1 MATIYD
7 VARRAGVSTYTV
19 SVVLNRSAKVSEE
32 LTKRVLEA
40 AQELDYSINRIAS
53 SLQTRRTNTIGML
66 IPDIANPWY
75 ARVVR
80 GVEDVLTANNYSLFL
95 GSTRD
100 DAAVQARYLDVYN
113 ARQVDGTLIFHAP
126 GSESDLARLS
136 RQRAPV
142 VYVGRIPRT
151 LEADTVTA
159 DNRLGAKLAT
169 EHLLSKGHSKIAV
182 ITGPQS
188 LSVFKDRVAG
198 WKSALKRAGVE
209 INSAY
214 NREADGTQAGGYNE
228 TLQLLALQDP
238 PTAYFAGNLL
248 MMMGVLKALKEKK
261 VRIPK
266 DVEVMS
272 ADDSDWL
279 DAFNPPISV
288 IEQPSYTL
296 GVEAAQLL
304 VRRLKKPD
312 SPFEHIVL
320 TPKLKIR

>member
-53 SLQTRRTNTIGML
+53 SLQTRKTNTIGML

-80 GVEDVLTANNYSLFL
+80 GVEDVLTPNNYSLFL

-100 DAAVQARYLDVYN
+100 DAAVQARYLDVYH
-113 ARQVDGTLIFHAP
+113 ARQVDGTLVFLAP
-126 GSESDLARLS
+126 GSEPDLARLS
-136 RQRAPV
+136 RRRAPV
-142 VYVGRIPRT
+142 VFVGRRPRT

-159 DNRLGAKLAT
+159 DNRLGARLAT
-169 EHLLSKGHSKIAV
+169 EHLLGKGHRKIAV
-182 ITGPQS
+182 ITGAQS
-188 LSVFKDRVAG
+188 LSVFKDRVTG
-198 WKSALKRAGVE
+198 WKNALKRAGVVAPAE
-209 INSAY
+209 Y
-214 NREADGTQAGGYNE
+214 NREADGTQAGGYQE
-228 TLQLLALQDP
+228 TLALLALPDP
-238 PTAYFAGNLL
+238 PTAYLAGNLL

-272 ADDSDWL
+272 SDDTEWL

-288 IEQPSYTL
+288 IQQPSYSL

-304 VRRLKKPD
+304 LRRIQKPD
-312 SPFEHIVL
+312 SPIEHVVL
-320 TPKLKIR
+320 TPELKIR

>member
-40 AQELDYSINRIAS
+40 ATELDYSINRIAS
-53 SLQTRRTNTIGML
+53 SLQTRRTRTIGML

-100 DAAVQARYLDVYN
+100 EAAVQARYLDVYH
-113 ARQVDGTLIFHAP
+113 ARQVDGVLVFIAP
-126 GSESDLARLS
+126 GSEEDLARIS

-142 VYVGRIPRT
+142 VYVGRRPRT
-151 LEADTVTA
+151 LEADTATA
-159 DNRLGAKLAT
+159 DNRLGARLAT
-169 EHLLSKGHSKIAV
+169 EHLLSKGHTKIAV

-198 WKSALKRAGVE
+198 WKSALKKEGVAA
-209 INSAY
+209 NPAY
-214 NREADGTQAGGYNE
+214 NREADGTQAGGYKE
-228 TLQLLALQDP
+228 TLALLALEDP
-238 PTAYFAGNLL
+238 PTAYLAGNLL
-248 MMMGVLKALKEKK
+248 MMMGVLKALKENK

-266 DVEVMS
+266 DAEVMS
-272 ADDSDWL
+272 SDDTEWL

-288 IEQPSYTL
+288 IQQPSYSL

-304 VRRLKKPD
+304 LRRIQKPE
-312 SPFEHIVL
+312 SPIEHIVL
-320 TPKLKIR
+320 TPELKIR